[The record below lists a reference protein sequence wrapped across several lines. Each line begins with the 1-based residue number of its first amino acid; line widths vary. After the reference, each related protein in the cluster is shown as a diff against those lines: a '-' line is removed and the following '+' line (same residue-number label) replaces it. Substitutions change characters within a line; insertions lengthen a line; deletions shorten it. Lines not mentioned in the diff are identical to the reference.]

1 MSPQML
7 STYEL
12 LLVTGYYYVL
22 IIKITYLVLCS
33 PFNINDCFVEFEKDA
48 RLNDDVIVRRRLSLI
63 VLSSI
68 TVMAKFIVCY
78 NNMRS

>member
-33 PFNINDCFVEFEKDA
+33 PFNTNDCFVEFEKDA

-63 VLSSI
+63 MLSSI

-78 NNMRS
+78 NKMRS